1 MTFVRLIVLLFLAA
15 YSWSM
20 GQIPPDELNGF
31 GKLVALL
38 FFVIAPA
45 LYLLPTFEAWK
56 RRHKSLV
63 SIALLNIFLGWTL
76 LGWVA
81 AMVWACKSQVQ
92 SVEVV
97 HTAPTAAAA
106 PAPASPAAPPTNS
119 LPDELRK
126 LAKLR
131 DDGILNEDEFQAQK
145 AKLLA

>member
-1 MTFVRLIVLLFLAA
+1 MTFLRLIVLLFLAA

-20 GQIPPDELNGF
+20 GQIPSNELNGF
-31 GKLVALL
+31 GKLVAML
-38 FFVIAPA
+38 FFVVAPA

-56 RRHKSLV
+56 RKHKSLASV
-63 SIALLNIFLGWTL
+63 ALLNIFLGWTL

-92 SVEVV
+92 RVEVV
-97 HTAPTAAAA
+97 HTSMPAAAT
-106 PAPASPAAPPTNS
+106 AAPPAVNS
-119 LPDELRK
+119 VPDELRK

-131 DDGILNEDEFQAQK
+131 DDGILNEEEFQAQK